1 MFEFPEKG
9 VIISTE
15 KIKSTSWTA
24 DRFQQSTVPTIRV
37 VTILLRFVKCY
48 LQVIY

>member
-24 DRFQQSTVPTIRV
+24 DRFQQSTVPHHKSIHTTPTV
-37 VTILLRFVKCY
+37 CEMPFTG
-48 LQVIY
+48 

>member
-24 DRFQQSTVPTIRV
+24 NCYQQLTAHHHKSIRTTPTVCEMPFTG
-37 VTILLRFVKCY
+37 
-48 LQVIY
+48 

>member
-24 DRFQQSTVPTIRV
+24 DCDQQSTVPHHKSIRTTPTV
-37 VTILLRFVKCY
+37 CEMPFTG
-48 LQVIY
+48 